1 MPRELVKADFAER
14 VVVPTYELPWL
25 PSPQAGIDRRLLD
38 RVGGEV
44 ARATSLVRYA
54 PASRFPAHE
63 HGFGEEFLV
72 LDGVFSD
79 EHGDYPKGTYV
90 RNPPGSRHTPKTGPG
105 CVIFVKLRQMQL
117 YETRRIVIDTTAA
130 AWQAG
135 HVAGLSAIALHS
147 GPDGERVAI
156 ERLAPG
162 TRLPTYHVPA
172 GEEVFLLEG
181 DVADEHGSY
190 GVGTWIRNPAGFGHA
205 LMTQGGAVYWVKRGH
220 LPPGA

>member
-90 RNPPGSRHTPKTGPG
+90 RNPPGSRHMPKTGPG
-105 CVIFVKLRQMQL
+105 CVIFVKLQQMQL
-117 YETRRIVIDTTAA
+117 DELGASSSTRRPPLGKPAMLRASRPLRCIRARTARGSPSSGSRQAPGSLPITSRQVKKSSFSKAMSPTSTAA
-130 AWQAG
+130 MASVPGFATLPG
-135 HVAGLSAIALHS
+135 SATH
-147 GPDGERVAI
+147 
-156 ERLAPG
+156 
-162 TRLPTYHVPA
+162 
-172 GEEVFLLEG
+172 
-181 DVADEHGSY
+181 
-190 GVGTWIRNPAGFGHA
+190 
-205 LMTQGGAVYWVKRGH
+205 
-220 LPPGA
+220 

>member
-79 EHGDYPKGTYV
+79 EHGDYRREPMCA
-90 RNPPGSRHTPKTGPG
+90 TP
-105 CVIFVKLRQMQL
+105 RQPA
-117 YETRRIVIDTTAA
+117 YAKN
-130 AWQAG
+130 
-135 HVAGLSAIALHS
+135 
-147 GPDGERVAI
+147 
-156 ERLAPG
+156 G
-162 TRLPTYHVPA
+162 TRLRYLRKAAADAARRDTAHRHRHDGRRLASWPCCGP
-172 GEEVFLLEG
+172 LG
-181 DVADEHGSY
+181 DFTAFGPGRRDGRHRAARARHQAPCLSRPGR
-190 GVGTWIRNPAGFGHA
+190 GRN
-205 LMTQGGAVYWVKRGH
+205 
-220 LPPGA
+220 LPSRRRCRR